1 MGIRTYDEMTVPE
14 RMLILVVELQKVEA
28 DIQDIQNGMKSLF
41 ESPLYPAEVIEKEQL
56 QAIILEKLDTVLNRI
71 PSIMGE
77 QKKLSN
83 TYLG

>member
-1 MGIRTYDEMTVPE
+1 MGIKTYDEMTVPE
-14 RMLILVVELQKVEA
+14 RMLILVIEMQKVED
-28 DIQDIQNGMKSLF
+28 DIRNIQNGIKSLF

-71 PSIMGE
+71 PSIRDE